1 MSGVSSWCLWGLS
14 ETLASFNRLSRGG
27 AEQRLLAC
35 CGSRAWASRVA
46 AGRPYASVAALVE
59 TGDTIWGELKPSDW
73 LEAFGAHPR
82 IGERGGHSPASSN
95 REQKGIMSARE
106 EVLALVAEGNRLYEE
121 RFGHVFLIS
130 AAGRSAEDVL
140 AALRQRIENDP
151 ASELHVAAEEQRKI
165 TRLRLK
171 SMLSS

>member
-1 MSGVSSWCLWGLS
+1 
-14 ETLASFNRLSRGG
+14 
-27 AEQRLLAC
+27 
-35 CGSRAWASRVA
+35 
-46 AGRPYASVAALVE
+46 
-59 TGDTIWGELKPSDW
+59 
-73 LEAFGAHPR
+73 
-82 IGERGGHSPASSN
+82 
-95 REQKGIMSARE
+95 MSASE

-140 AALRQRIENDP
+140 AALRERIENDP
-151 ASELHVAAEEQRKI
+151 KVELNVAAEEQRKI